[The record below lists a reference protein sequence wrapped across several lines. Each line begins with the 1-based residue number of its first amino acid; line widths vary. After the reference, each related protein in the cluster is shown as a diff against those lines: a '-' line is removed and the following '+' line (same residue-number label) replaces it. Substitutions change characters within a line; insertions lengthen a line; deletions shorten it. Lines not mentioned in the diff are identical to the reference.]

1 MYSLS
6 LGVVCLLMALAGCG
20 GSGNPGGQTSAV
32 PASSP
37 SAHAVRIVALGDSD
51 ATGEGDS
58 TGQGWVGRYAALV
71 RQETG
76 SPVHVTNLAVGGKT
90 SDVLLTEV
98 RSDPA
103 TRQALRGAQAVLLGI
118 GGADLNWGDDRL
130 QAGQCQGRACYTPL
144 LRQFRRNFDATL
156 AAVRQLAGRS
166 TLIRAISG
174 PNGYPGAGNA
184 FPPFATPGVALYQVV
199 TERTIV
205 CGAVRKYGGDC
216 IDVVRAFN
224 GSSGTGDAY
233 QAGLMTKDPCCYPSA
248 KGQHRMAQLLY
259 RLGLGPLQS

>member
-1 MYSLS
+1 MRNTFGPS
-6 LGVVCLLMALAGCG
+6 LGVACLLVALVGCG
-20 GSGNPGGQTSAV
+20 GSGHPGSHPSAA

-37 SAHAVRIVALGDSD
+37 LAQAVRIVALGDSD

-71 RQETG
+71 QKATG

-103 TRQALRGAQAVLLGI
+103 TRQALRGAHAVLLGI
-118 GGADLNWGDDRL
+118 GGADLNPGDDDL
-130 QAGQCQGRACYTPL
+130 QAGRCKGRACYTL
-144 LRQFRRNFDATL
+144 LLHQFRHNFDATI
-156 AAVRQLAGRS
+156 ATVRQLVGRS
-166 TLIRAISG
+166 ALIRAISL

-184 FPPFATPGVALYQVV
+184 FPPFATPGVALYQAI

-205 CGAVRKYGGDC
+205 CGVARKYGGDC
-216 IDVVRAFN
+216 IDVLRAFN
-224 GSSGTGDAY
+224 GSSGTGDVY
-233 QAGLMTKDPCCYPSA
+233 
-248 KGQHRMAQLLY
+248 
-259 RLGLGPLQS
+259 